1 MVIEPIEILRP
12 RSLKYLTKNIQDLIK
27 GKLWLKVI
35 IGMVLGIAFGA
46 LINPS
51 SNLVDQNLSTIIGNW
66 VVLPGKFFLTMVQ
79 MIVVPLVFA
88 SVIRGIA
95 ANRSVKQLKHTG
107 FKLALYFLITT
118 LIAAV
123 CGILLATVFKP
134 GNYVNL
140 TSNKSSNK
148 VIQNVENN
156 VASRQSSDI
165 KDIPTTLIELLPS
178 NPLSDAVEANMLQI
192 VLFSLIVGLALIQ
205 MKPSQARPLLDLLGS
220 IMAVSMTIV
229 RWVMILAPFAVF
241 GLIAQVVIETGFE
254 VFLGIGVYVG
264 TIVLGLIILMLFY
277 LAVAFSF
284 GGWNPLTFISRI
296 REAQLLA
303 FSTDSSAATMPLS
316 LKVVEERLKV
326 RPSIAQFVI
335 PLGATVNMNATALF
349 QGLTTVF
356 FTQVYNLELSLG
368 TTIVLILTIIGSS
381 VGAPATPGVG
391 VIVLAVVLSSVGIPL
406 QGLALIIG
414 VDQILSRFRAMLNV
428 TGDLVASVVMNRQAR
443 LEQPTYEEEIAA
455 EHELEKH
462 RHTTGE
468 DVVI

>member
-1 MVIEPIEILRP
+1 ML
-12 RSLKYLTKNIQDLIK
+12 LYL
-27 GKLWLKVI
+27 
-35 IGMVLGIAFGA
+35 
-46 LINPS
+46 
-51 SNLVDQNLSTIIGNW
+51 
-66 VVLPGKFFLTMVQ
+66 VV
-79 MIVVPLVFA
+79 A
-88 SVIRGIA
+88 
-95 ANRSVKQLKHTG
+95 
-107 FKLALYFLITT
+107 Y
-118 LIAAV
+118 
-123 CGILLATVFKP
+123 
-134 GNYVNL
+134 
-140 TSNKSSNK
+140 
-148 VIQNVENN
+148 
-156 VASRQSSDI
+156 
-165 KDIPTTLIELLPS
+165 
-178 NPLSDAVEANMLQI
+178 
-192 VLFSLIVGLALIQ
+192 
-205 MKPSQARPLLDLLGS
+205 
-220 IMAVSMTIV
+220 
-229 RWVMILAPFAVF
+229 
-241 GLIAQVVIETGFE
+241 
-254 VFLGIGVYVG
+254 
-264 TIVLGLIILMLFY
+264 
-277 LAVAFSF
+277 SF